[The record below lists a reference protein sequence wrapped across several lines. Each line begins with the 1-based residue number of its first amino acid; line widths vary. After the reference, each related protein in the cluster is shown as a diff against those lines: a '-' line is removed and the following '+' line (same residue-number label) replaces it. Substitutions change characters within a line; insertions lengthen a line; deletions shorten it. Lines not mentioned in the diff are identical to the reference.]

1 MTRPDRRVN
10 RIYRRN
16 ELPPRVGMRQTQIDE
31 AIKDEEFPEPVV
43 LRDGGRAIGFF
54 EDEIISWQE
63 YRRAKRDEVFK
74 GNWKQWQAERAPTVS
89 REGTVLQ

>member
-1 MTRPDRRVN
+1 
-10 RIYRRN
+10 
-16 ELPPRVGMRQTQIDE
+16 MRQTQIDE

-63 YRRAKRDEVFK
+63 YRRAKRDKVFK
-74 GNWKQWQAERAPTVS
+74 GNWKQWQAERAATES
-89 REGTVLQ
+89 RAGPSCD